1 MNNLKTNFGKRKV
14 TIKAKTSLVQD
25 IFSSVAKNYDLM
37 NDVMSFGAHRL
48 WKSELIDFINI
59 QYQDKII
66 DVGSGTGDLV
76 NLILKKKK
84 LNKVYSVDLNNEMLK
99 YGKKKFLNKD
109 IKFVRANAEKLTFKD
124 NYFDKYII
132 SFCLRNVTNIN
143 QALKESLRVLK
154 PGGIFYCLEFSKPDS
169 YIINKAY
176 DKYKKNII
184 PWFGEKIA
192 KNKDAYRYLEESID
206 LFPSQLELQ
215 KKLNQIGFIEVKYFN
230 MFNGIVSVHKGFK
243 V

>member
-1 MNNLKTNFGKRKV
+1 M
-14 TIKAKTSLVQD
+14 
-25 IFSSVAKNYDLM
+25 
-37 NDVMSFGAHRL
+37 
-48 WKSELIDFINI
+48 
-59 QYQDKII
+59 
-66 DVGSGTGDLV
+66 
-76 NLILKKKK
+76 
-84 LNKVYSVDLNNEMLK
+84 
-99 YGKKKFLNKD
+99 
-109 IKFVRANAEKLTFKD
+109 
-124 NYFDKYII
+124 
-132 SFCLRNVTNIN
+132 
-143 QALKESLRVLK
+143 RVLK
-154 PGGIFYCLEFSKPDS
+154 PGGIFFCLEFSKPES
-169 YIINKAY
+169 QIINQVY